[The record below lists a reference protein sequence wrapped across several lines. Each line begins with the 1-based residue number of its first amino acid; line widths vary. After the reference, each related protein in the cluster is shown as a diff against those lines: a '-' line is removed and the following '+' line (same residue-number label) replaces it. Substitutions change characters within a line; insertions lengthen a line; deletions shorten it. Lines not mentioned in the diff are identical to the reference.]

1 FDYSQVRRA
10 RFFKGPFV
18 LNNELSIDKIF
29 IYRDTVFSQYRLI
42 AKFNKNTSLL
52 SGNEVYLHIN
62 MDDGKVLI
70 ADLGNNSLWI
80 DESNISQVPLGFIN
94 PEKIQSITYGI
105 YTRQTMKRITERTTN
120 IHGMLQNE

>member
-1 FDYSQVRRA
+1 
-10 RFFKGPFV
+10 
-18 LNNELSIDKIF
+18 
-29 IYRDTVFSQYRLI
+29 
-42 AKFNKNTSLL
+42 NTSLL